1 MYDSFSSFFQP
12 ILPTVEHLYVID
24 GYALRHWQRE
34 IEKSELPELLHP
46 FTAVKNLYSSREI
59 VPYIMLSLQEL
70 LGERMTEV
78 LPTLQKRRSGK
89 E

>member
-34 IEKSELPELLHP
+34 IEKSELPELLDP
-46 FTAVKNLYSSREI
+46 FTAVTNLYLSREI

-70 LGERMTEV
+70 LRERMTEV
-78 LPTLQKRRSGK
+78 LPTTEKEKR
-89 E
+89 